1 MKKERCMLFFDI
13 DGTLITTDGK
23 RTFPESAKR
32 ALRAARERG
41 HLVYINTGRVM
52 ANVDEFIRD
61 VGFDGYVCGCGTYI
75 ISEGREL
82 LHNRVSQE
90 RCREIAYKCRDC
102 RMMAI
107 FEHTEHT
114 AYDSLLEAEDEEYRE
129 ILNYFKS
136 MERNVIS
143 DIEDPDFCFD
153 KFACWYEEGNPKLQ
167 EFIDY
172 MSQDFTCIQR
182 EGNFLEVVPHGFS
195 KATGIQFLMQKYDF
209 PLERIYA
216 FGDSNNDLDMLRYV
230 QNSIAMGVCT
240 EEVAAVSMYRT
251 DTVEQDGIEKAMQ
264 HFGIIE

>member
-82 LHNRVSQE
+82 LHNRVSQD

-114 AYDSLLEAEDEEYRE
+114 A
-129 ILNYFKS
+129 
-136 MERNVIS
+136 
-143 DIEDPDFCFD
+143 
-153 KFACWYEEGNPKLQ
+153 
-167 EFIDY
+167 
-172 MSQDFTCIQR
+172 CIQR

-195 KATGIQFLMQKYDF
+195 KATGIQFLMQKYDI